1 MKINYNTKA
10 LKWGKVVVKFK
21 YECLTIIFIV
31 KMKENYKIK
40 NINRTKIV
48 ATVGPASSHVSVLEE
63 MIANGCSVFRIN
75 FSHGSHESHGESIAN
90 IRQAAQNLG
99 QSVAILGD
107 LQGPKIRIGA
117 IVGDKIPLTVGQELT
132 LDSDI
137 NDEDGS
143 ADGIS
148 YLCDTLAESC
158 GPGRVLMLDD
168 GRVQLEVISVA
179 GNAIKTKVLAGT
191 KLSSRKGLNL
201 KGGGLAEDAL
211 TPKDISDIAFAATQN
226 LDYMCVSFPSTAQ
239 DMIDARARLDEIGCT
254 TKLIAKLERA
264 EVVASEAII
273 DDMINSCDGVMVAR
287 GDLAVEVGFESVT
300 SYQKQIVA
308 RARTLNKPVI
318 VATQMMESMIDS
330 PVPTRAEVSDVA
342 NAVFDYADAVMLSAE
357 TAVGDY
363 PVDVIK
369 TVYDVI
375 IATEKHT
382 LTQVSK
388 HRVENDFSYV
398 DESIAMAA
406 MYLANHFK
414 AVKAIVCLT
423 ESGSTAL
430 WMSRIKTHLPLVAM
444 SSKQSTLNGV
454 ALYKGVRSAHLP
466 HVLER
471 NSQLDD
477 VIQYVRKAVE
487 LTSGDYV
494 AISFGDVVGVDGNT
508 NTLKLLQVK

>member
-1 MKINYNTKA
+1 
-10 LKWGKVVVKFK
+10 
-21 YECLTIIFIV
+21 
-31 KMKENYKIK
+31 MKESYKIK
-40 NINRTKIV
+40 NLNRTKII
-48 ATVGPASSHVSVLEE
+48 ATVGPATSNVEMLEKL
-63 MIANGCSVFRIN
+63 ILNGCSIFRIN
-75 FSHGSHESHGESIAN
+75 FSHGSHESHGESISN
-90 IRQAAQNLG
+90 IRTAARNLS
-99 QSVAILGD
+99 QHVSILGD

-117 IVGDKIPLTVGQELT
+117 IKGEKIELTVGQELL

-137 NDEDGS
+137 ADDDGS
-143 ADGIS
+143 AQGVS
-148 YLCDTLAESC
+148 YLCDTLAASC
-158 GPGRVLMLDD
+158 SPGRVLMLDD
-168 GRVQLEVISVA
+168 GRVQLEVIAVN
-179 GNAIKTKVLAGT
+179 GNAINTKVVAGT

-211 TPKDISDIAFAATQN
+211 TEKDIRDMAFAASQN
-226 LDYMCVSFPSTAQ
+226 VDYMCVSFPSCAQ
-239 DMIDARARLDEIGCT
+239 DMLDARAKLDEIGCDT
-254 TKLIAKLERA
+254 QLIAKLERA
-264 EVVASEAII
+264 EVVASEAVI
-273 DDMINSCDGVMVAR
+273 DEMIHSCEGVMVAR
-287 GDLAVEVGFESVT
+287 GDLAVEVGFEAVT

-308 RARTLNKPVI
+308 RARRLNKPVI

-363 PVDVIK
+363 PLEVVK

-388 HRVENDFSYV
+388 HRVEMDFEFV
-398 DESIAMAA
+398 DESIAMAT
-406 MYLANHFK
+406 MYMANHFK

-444 SSKQSTLNGV
+444 SPKPSTLNRV
-454 ALYKGVRSAHLP
+454 ALYKGVRSALLP
-466 HVLER
+466 HESER

-477 VIQYVRKAVE
+477 VIKYVRTAVE
-487 LTSGDYV
+487 LEKGDYV
-494 AISFGDVVGVDGNT
+494 VITFGDVVGVDGHT
-508 NTLKLLQVK
+508 NTLKLLQVS

>member
-1 MKINYNTKA
+1 MKN
-10 LKWGKVVVKFK
+10 
-21 YECLTIIFIV
+21 
-31 KMKENYKIK
+31 NYKIK
-40 NINRTKIV
+40 NLNRTKIV
-48 ATVGPASSHVSVLEE
+48 ATVGPASANIDVLEN
-63 MIANGCSVFRIN
+63 MIVNGCSVFRIN
-75 FSHGSHESHGESIAN
+75 FSHGSHKSHGESIAN
-90 IRQAAQNLG
+90 IRQAAKNLSQN
-99 QSVAILGD
+99 VAILGD

-117 IVGDKIPLTVGQELT
+117 IIGDSIDLEVGQELV

-137 NDEDGS
+137 PDDAGTIDGV
-143 ADGIS
+143 S

-158 GPGRVLMLDD
+158 GPGRILMLDD
-168 GRVQLEVISVA
+168 GRVQLEVVTVS
-179 GNAIKTKVLAGT
+179 GNAIRTKVLAGS

-201 KGGGLAEDAL
+201 KGGGLAEEAL
-211 TPKDISDIAFAATQN
+211 TPKDIKDMVFAANQD
-226 LDYMCVSFPSTAQ
+226 LDYMCVSFPSKAQ
-239 DMIDARARLDEIGCT
+239 DMLDARSKLDAIGCS

-264 EVVASEAII
+264 EVVASESVI

-357 TAVGDY
+357 TAVGDF
-363 PVDVIK
+363 PIDVIQ
-369 TVYDVI
+369 TVYNVI
-375 IATEKHT
+375 IATEEHVA
-382 LTQVSK
+382 TQISK
-388 HRVENDFSYV
+388 HRVEIEFDFV
-398 DESIAMAA
+398 DESIAMAS

-444 SSKQSTLNGV
+444 SPKDATLNRV

-466 HVLER
+466 HNSER
-471 NSQLDD
+471 NSQMND
-477 VIQYVRKAVE
+477 VIKYVRTAVE
-487 LTSGDYV
+487 LDSGDYV
-494 AISFGDVVGVDGNT
+494 VITFGDVVGVDGHT
-508 NTLKLLQVK
+508 NTLKLLKVI